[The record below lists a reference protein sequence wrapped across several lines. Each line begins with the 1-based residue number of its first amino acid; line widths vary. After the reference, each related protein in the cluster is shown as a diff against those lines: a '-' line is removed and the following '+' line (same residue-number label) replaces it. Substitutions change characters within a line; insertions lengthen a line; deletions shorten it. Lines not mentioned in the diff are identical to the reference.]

1 MTKPKEQQPRAI
13 SPEIVYQLE
22 PGLVRQG
29 MYPTLYQLDKRA
41 RRLGGR
47 RAAEEQPY
55 QLMLGETPADGTELQ
70 QPAGSLFTLA
80 ENRVLHAL
88 YVMLHDRGYI
98 GDKSLELLSEG
109 QGFSDTGG
117 RVRIHE
123 IVCSPSEFL
132 DAYGLQRGAGGR
144 YSRHQRDEALSAL
157 LGLGRTIRR
166 LNWQREY
173 RDRRGQRKAE
183 RIVRESA
190 ILTVTRLYTGLEG
203 DEIDSL
209 EEPDAK
215 RMTGL
220 QIQLHPIMT
229 DQLEQYF
236 YLQERDYYQRLR
248 ESYSRITGKHG
259 GRIPEAIDL
268 FLKWLRTLSPR
279 MLKRDAEGLYYVTIG
294 RDGLMDKILP
304 PGMKEHRRK
313 ARQEQAL
320 QECISVAMDMGLLLR
335 WEEAMAGRGYTFWPN
350 PERSSRLYSA
360 RLPAGESPERGK

>member
-1 MTKPKEQQPRAI
+1 MSKAKRQQPRAI
-13 SPEIVYQLE
+13 SPALPIQGE
-22 PGLVRQG
+22 GLVRQG
-29 MYPTLYQLDKRA
+29 MHLALYQLDRRA
-41 RRLGGR
+41 RQLGGR
-47 RAAEEQPY
+47 QTGEQQPY
-55 QLMLGETPADGTELQ
+55 QLMLGETAAEGQELQ
-70 QPAGSLFTLA
+70 IAGSLFTLA

-88 YVMLHDRGYI
+88 YIMLHDRGYI
-98 GDKSLELLSEG
+98 GDKGQELLSES

-117 RVRIHE
+117 KVRIHE

-132 DAYGLQRGAGGR
+132 DAYGLQRGTGGR
-144 YSRHQRDEALSAL
+144 FSSHQREEAISAL

-173 RDRRGQRKAE
+173 RDKRGKRKAE
-183 RIVRESA
+183 RIVREST

-203 DEIDSL
+203 EEIDSL

-220 QIQLHPIMT
+220 QIQLHPIIT

-236 YLQERDYYQRLR
+236 FLQERDYYPRLR
-248 ESYSRITGKHG
+248 DSYSRVTGKQG
-259 GRIPEAIDL
+259 GRIPEAVDL
-268 FLKWLRTLSPR
+268 FLKWLRTLSPK
-279 MLKRDAEGLYYVTIG
+279 MLKRDAEGLSYVTIG
-294 RDGLMDKILP
+294 RDGLIDKILP

-320 QECISVAMDMGLLLR
+320 QECISVAVDMGLLLK
-335 WEEAMAGRGYTFWPN
+335 WEPAMLGQGYTFWPN

-360 RLPAGESPERGK
+360 RLPAGESPERAN